1 MDILTPPQIK
11 ELLKKYDARA
21 QKGLGQNFL
30 ISEGVLSKI
39 IKAAV
44 LKKSDIVLEVGPGLG
59 ILTKELAKQADK
71 VIAVE
76 KDHNMVRILKETLKD
91 IPNVTI
97 IQDDILKIS
106 PDKLPV
112 NYKIV
117 ANLPYYISAHFI
129 RRFLEEIEHKPS
141 SMTLL
146 LQKEVAERITA
157 SPPRMHLLSVAVQ
170 AYAKATIVSSIHPD
184 SFWPAPK
191 VSSSIVHLV
200 PHQKEL
206 PKAFF
211 KVIKAGFLHP
221 RRQLVNNLKEGLDL
235 TREEVEAW
243 LEKCKINPTQR
254 AERLTVENWINLSQG
269 YTIKQ

>member
-1 MDILTPPQIK
+1 MDILTPTQIK
-11 ELLKKYDARA
+11 ELLKKYDASPK
-21 QKGLGQNFL
+21 KGLGQNFL
-30 ISEGVLSKI
+30 INKGVLLKI
-39 IKAAV
+39 IKAAD

-59 ILTKELAKQADK
+59 ILTKELAKEADK

-97 IQDDILKIS
+97 IQADILKMS
-106 PDKLPV
+106 PDKLPK

-129 RRFLEEIEHKPS
+129 RRFLEEVTHKPS

-184 SFWPAPK
+184 SFWPSPK
-191 VSSSIVHLV
+191 VDSALVHLSCY
-200 PHQKEL
+200 QKEL
-206 PKAFF
+206 PKIFF
-211 KVIKAGFLHP
+211 KVVKAGFLHP
-221 RRQLVNNLKEGLDL
+221 RRQLVNNLKEGLEL

-243 LEKCKINPTQR
+243 LKKCNINPTQR
-254 AERLTVENWINLSQG
+254 AERLTVDDWINLSQG